1 MKVTFLTSA
10 AVIIEDKDVK
20 MLCDPW
26 LVDGEFYGS
35 WAHYPPLDFSPE
47 DFNNVDFIY
56 ISHIHP
62 DHFSAKTLTRMNR
75 DIPVLIHDFHSKFLK
90 NNIERLGYKV
100 IEIAHNKRTHLKDSL
115 YINILAADNCNP
127 ELCQKYIGCS
137 IIEKKFG
144 STSIDSMSVIDNN
157 QQVIVNTNDCP
168 FPLAKTTASVVKNQ
182 YDTID
187 MLLVGYTSAGP
198 FPQCFIMKDS
208 EKREAKQKVIQEYWS
223 HAESYVNLLKPRFF
237 MPFAGR
243 YVLAGKNSILNEQRS
258 VAELEDVYEYFT
270 KSSKINQKEH
280 QCVIL
285 NSKSSFNIDTGQVSE
300 LYTPTDF
307 TARQDYIKNVLA
319 KRKYDYENDD
329 EPKISEIYD
338 LISKSY
344 ERYENKRIEIG
355 FASGTEIIIEIFKDR
370 FMKISANGNGY
381 KIIEKN
387 ELNELKKYVKISLDS
402 RLLLRLLKGPKYAHW
417 NNAEIGSHLVYERK
431 PEIYERGLYHSLS
444 FFHS

>member
-35 WAHYPPLDFSPE
+35 WAHYPPVDFSPE

-182 YDTID
+182 YDIID
-187 MLLVGYTSAGP
+187 MLLVGYK
-198 FPQCFIMKDS
+198 C
-208 EKREAKQKVIQEYWS
+208 Y
-223 HAESYVNLLKPRFF
+223 PRIPAP
-237 MPFAGR
+237 MA
-243 YVLAGKNSILNEQRS
+243 V
-258 VAELEDVYEYFT
+258 
-270 KSSKINQKEH
+270 
-280 QCVIL
+280 
-285 NSKSSFNIDTGQVSE
+285 
-300 LYTPTDF
+300 
-307 TARQDYIKNVLA
+307 
-319 KRKYDYENDD
+319 
-329 EPKISEIYD
+329 
-338 LISKSY
+338 
-344 ERYENKRIEIG
+344 
-355 FASGTEIIIEIFKDR
+355 
-370 FMKISANGNGY
+370 
-381 KIIEKN
+381 
-387 ELNELKKYVKISLDS
+387 
-402 RLLLRLLKGPKYAHW
+402 
-417 NNAEIGSHLVYERK
+417 
-431 PEIYERGLYHSLS
+431 
-444 FFHS
+444 

>member
-35 WAHYPPLDFSPE
+35 WAHYPPVDFSPE

-182 YDTID
+182 YDIID

-208 EKREAKQKVIQEYWS
+208 EKIEAKQKVIQEYWS

-285 NSKSSFNIDTGQVSE
+285 NSKSSFNIDSGQVSE

-355 FASGTEIIIEIFKDR
+355 FASGTEIVIEIFKDR
-370 FMKISANGNGY
+370 FMKVSANGNGY